1 MGNFVSVIKENERE
15 YIGITEKPFSKV
27 LSIEKKLN
35 LHRFAFENTYA
46 DQIIYYD
53 TETNLL
59 EKAGIILS
67 KVIEPQ
73 KSYFKIERLANLPRT
88 FSRKNEKVF
97 IHEVG
102 AKDKVIDHA
111 FFLTDGIKS
120 LFTIQFT
127 IDFENVLK
135 NVMPTMIIQSKNT
148 VYKVLS
154 GGGFSSHLYFR
165 SGLIKNIITKRQIP
179 VKILSVKLSSP
190 ETQMNAF
197 NYFNEKIERYC
208 KELVPFNEGLF
219 EYAKRVSK
227 PLPKKEKATKQERQA
242 LKAKKKKVDDIIL
255 G

>member
-1 MGNFVSVIKENERE
+1 MGNFVNVVKESERE
-15 YIGITEKPFSKV
+15 YLGITEKPFSKV

-35 LHRFAFENTYA
+35 LHRFAFEGSFNN
-46 DQIIYYD
+46 QIIYFD
-53 TETNLL
+53 TESNLL

-67 KVIEPQ
+67 KIIEPN
-73 KSYFKIERLANLPRT
+73 KAYFKIERLGNLPKT

-102 AKDKVIDHA
+102 AKDSVVDHA

-120 LFTIQFT
+120 LFTIKFT

-135 NVMPTMIIQSKNT
+135 NVFPTIVIETKNT

-154 GGGFSSHLYFR
+154 GGGFSAQLLFR
-165 SGLIKNIITKRQIP
+165 SSTIKNFESKRQYP
-179 VKILSVKLSSP
+179 VNTLSVKLTSP

-197 NYFNEKIERYC
+197 NYFNSKIEVYC
-208 KELVPFNEGLF
+208 KELVPFTEGLF
-219 EYAKRVSK
+219 EYAKRVTK
-227 PLPKKEKATKQERQA
+227 PLPKKEKLTKEQKKT
-242 LKAKKKKVDDIIL
+242 LKVKKKKVDDVIL